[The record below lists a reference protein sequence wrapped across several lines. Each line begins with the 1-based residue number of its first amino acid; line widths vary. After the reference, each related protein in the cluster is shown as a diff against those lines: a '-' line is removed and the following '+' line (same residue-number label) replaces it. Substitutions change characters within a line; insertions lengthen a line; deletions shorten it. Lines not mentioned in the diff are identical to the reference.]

1 MKRIDYKKILPHA
14 VLILAALIVVIG
26 LMMWVKS
33 EEAYVRDAQRME
45 QVTDIK
51 LGLYRYYLR
60 HAAYPASGGKSLLLG
75 AQDADCLDEKG
86 FVSRNGL
93 DCSDH
98 AYLARVPAS
107 PGLTDQDIFTY
118 TPLGT
123 TGDTICDSASGC
135 PRYGILFYLETN
147 VFAKNG
153 LHVLTPEGL
162 QPL

>member
-14 VLILAALIVVIG
+14 ALILVALIVVIG

-33 EEAYVRDAQRME
+33 EVAYARDAQRMGH
-45 QVTDIK
+45 VTDIK

-75 AQDADCLDEKG
+75 ASDTDCLDERG

-93 DCSDH
+93 DCSDSP
-98 AYLARVPAS
+98 YLGFVPAS
-107 PGLTDQDIFTY
+107 PGLTDKDIFTY
-118 TPLGT
+118 TPLGA
-123 TGDTICDSASGC
+123 TGDTMCDSASGC

-147 VFAKNG
+147 VFAKKG
-153 LHVLTPEGL
+153 QHILTPEGL
-162 QPL
+162 R

>member
-14 VLILAALIVVIG
+14 ALILVALIVVIG

-33 EEAYVRDAQRME
+33 EEAYARDVRRME

-60 HAAYPASGGKSLLLG
+60 HAAYPASGGTSLLLG
-75 AQDADCLDEKG
+75 AQDNDCLDEKG
-86 FVSRNGL
+86 FVSRNGS
-93 DCSDH
+93 DCSDR
-98 AYLARVPAS
+98 AYLAFVPAS

-118 TPLGT
+118 TPLTAAGA
-123 TGDTICDSASGC
+123 TICDSASGC

-147 VFAKNG
+147 VFAKKG
-153 LHVLTPEGL
+153 PHILTPEGL